1 MELRLSNGFHTRLLR
16 PPDLRALQGLFERAG
31 DYFELVTG
39 QPPGRDEAER
49 AFVAGPPQ
57 KSVNDKRVIGF
68 FTDAD
73 VLVGVLDA
81 ITDWPEPGC
90 WSMGGLILDPA
101 FRARGLGRAVLAAY
115 EQWAAGEGA
124 ERFRTALVAQHDR
137 GIRFLERAGYRRV
150 SGGDTGAPPTVVFL
164 EKGRFPRRKSL
175 S

>member
-1 MELRLSNGFHTRLLR
+1 MELTLFNEFHTRLLR
-16 PPDLRALQGLFERAG
+16 PSDLLALQALFERAG

-39 QPPGRDEAER
+39 RPPARDEAER

-57 KSVNDKRVIGF
+57 KSVNDKRVIGL

-101 FRARGLGRAVLAAY
+101 FRGRGLGRAVLTAY
-115 EQWAAGEGA
+115 ERWAADEGA
-124 ERFRTALVAQHDR
+124 ERFRTAVVGHHGR
-137 GIRFLERAGYRRV
+137 GIRFLEHAGYRRV
-150 SGGDTGAPPTVVFL
+150 LGGETGVPRTAVFF
-164 EKGRFPRRKSL
+164 EKGRFPLGKSL